1 MDFAGMALKI
11 FTGNGLVM
19 SFIVVA
25 IIMWVSY
32 TTSDKLTH
40 GRIHGS
46 AIAITIGLIVAYFAG
61 LSTGGSRGLADIA
74 LFSGVGVMGGSQLLN
89 YGIVSTAMGVR
100 FEEIKKVGFAG
111 VLSLFVGVLVAYAVG
126 MVVALVFGY
135 RDPVE
140 VCTIASGTTG
150 FLIGPVVGEALGG
163 SSAAVTIGVA
173 SGVLKA
179 VIVMIV
185 TPYTAKWIGLDNP
198 QTAMVFGGILGT
210 TSGTVAGLAATDVRL
225 VPYGAMTATFFSGL
239 GVLMCPSVLYLA
251 TVALLG

>member
-1 MDFAGMALKI
+1 MNIAVKI
-11 FTGNGLVM
+11 FTSYGLVM
-19 SFIVVA
+19 SFIVVGV
-25 IIMWVSY
+25 IMFVSY
-32 TTSDKLTH
+32 KLSDLTNN
-40 GRIHGS
+40 RIAGS
-46 AIAITIGLIVAYFAG
+46 AISITAG
-61 LSTGGSRGLADIA
+61 LVLAYIGGRVSGGSHGLADVA
-74 LFSGVGVMGGSQLLN
+74 LFSGIGVMGGKMLLN

-100 FEEIKKVGFAG
+100 FKEIKKVGFAG
-111 VLSLFVGVLVAYAVG
+111 ILSLFVGVFAAYLVGSLVAYV
-126 MVVALVFGY
+126 LGY

-150 FLIGPVVGEALGG
+150 FLIGPVVGEALGS

-185 TPYTAKWIGLDNP
+185 TPYIAKYIGLDNP

-210 TSGTVAGLAATDVRL
+210 TSGTVAGLAATDVKL

-239 GVLMCPSVLYLA
+239 GVLLCPSVLFLITRA
-251 TVALLG
+251 ILG